1 MTGPAATQHQL
12 ERYAEFLA
20 RTTLEIE
27 RNLRPP
33 EALRE
38 FMPPA
43 VWARWRQ
50 AMPTGRFD
58 GGPVLKADIG
68 PPHLQRLAPTR
79 AIASVTTR
87 TDRQRWGA
95 LTLKLETFEGR
106 WQATSLQRLLAA
118 THYRTG
124 ADRDQPVLE
133 VPLEQ
138 RLATA
143 RGDRDQ
149 ARAALTATERR
160 LEELPSRGAA
170 RRPAVQLKATWEHL
184 VVQLDREIAALTQRE
199 QAARSV
205 QRTLRRSL

>member
-1 MTGPAATQHQL
+1 MTGPAATQSQL

-20 RTTLEIE
+20 RITLEIE

-50 AMPTGRFD
+50 TMPTGRFD

-68 PPHLQRLAPTR
+68 PPQVQRLSSTR
-79 AIASVTTR
+79 AVASVTTR

-95 LTLKLETFEGR
+95 LTLKLETCSGR
-106 WQATSLQRLLAA
+106 WQAMSVQRLLAA
-118 THYRTG
+118 AHYRTG
-124 ADRDQPVLE
+124 SDKPVVE
-133 VPLEQ
+133 IPLEQ

-143 RGDRDQ
+143 RHDRDQ
-149 ARAALTATERR
+149 ARAALAATERR
-160 LEELPSRGAA
+160 LAELPARGTA

-184 VVQLDREIAALTQRE
+184 VVQLDREIAALTQRD
-199 QAARSV
+199 QAARAV

>member
-1 MTGPAATQHQL
+1 MTGPAATQQQL

-33 EALRE
+33 EALRD
-38 FMPPA
+38 FMPPT
-43 VWARWRQ
+43 VWANWRQ

-58 GGPVLKADIG
+58 GGPVHKADIG
-68 PPHLQRLAPTR
+68 PPHLQRLSPTR

-118 THYRTG
+118 AHYRTG
-124 ADRDQPVLE
+124 SDQPVVE
-133 VPLEQ
+133 IPLEQ

-143 RGDRDQ
+143 RHDRVQ

-160 LEELPSRGAA
+160 LSELPVRGAA
-170 RRPAVQLKATWEHL
+170 RRPAVQLKATWEN
-184 VVQLDREIAALTQRE
+184 VVAHLDREIAALTQRQ

-205 QRTLRRSL
+205 QRALRRSL